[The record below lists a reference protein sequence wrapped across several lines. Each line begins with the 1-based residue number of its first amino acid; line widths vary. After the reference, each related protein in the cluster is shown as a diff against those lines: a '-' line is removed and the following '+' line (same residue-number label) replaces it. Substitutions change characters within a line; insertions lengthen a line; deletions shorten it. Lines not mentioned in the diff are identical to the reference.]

1 MKFEF
6 KVMPAIHPWMNVED
20 AKSSDDEIYE
30 RYLNALYEDLVRIDV
45 LLVERISKDVFWLE
59 TKCSY
64 EMVKELIRPV
74 LGSSLI
80 DVLRYDHL
88 KELPV

>member
-6 KVMPAIHPWMNVED
+6 KVMPANNLWMNVED

-30 RYLNALYEDLVRIDV
+30 RYLNALYEDLVRIDD

-64 EMVKELIRPV
+64 EMVK
-74 LGSSLI
+74 
-80 DVLRYDHL
+80 
-88 KELPV
+88 